1 MVYAW
6 NDTVPIYRQLRDRVV
21 AMILDGELKQ
31 GEAVPSV
38 RQVAVDYQINPLTV
52 SKAYQELVDENLLE
66 KRRGLGL
73 FVGEGARARLLD
85 LERQRFLREEWPMLR
100 ARLARLDLDL
110 NALLTMG
117 DT

>member
-6 NDTVPIYRQLRDRVV
+6 NDSVPIYRQLRDRVV
-21 AMILDGELKQ
+21 AMILDGELKE

-52 SKAYQELVDENLLE
+52 SKAYQDLVDENLLE

-73 FVGEGARARLLD
+73 FVGEGARERLLQ
-85 LERQRFLREEWPMLR
+85 LERERFLREEWPLLR

-110 NALLTMG
+110 PTLLTLG
-117 DT
+117 DA